1 MLCPVADVHARHHRL
16 HFLLAFSRAE
26 IHISEGKFNVFEH
39 IEFIDQVKALEDEA
53 DVSFAELGTVL
64 FLQLRNFLSQKLV
77 TAGSRVVQKAE
88 DIQERGFSAS

>member
-16 HFLLAFSRAE
+16 HFLLALSRAE

-39 IEFIDQVKALEDEA
+39 IEFIDKVKALENEA

-64 FLQLRNFLSQKLV
+64 FLQLRNFLS
-77 TAGSRVVQKAE
+77 
-88 DIQERGFSAS
+88 